1 MGDSCSAPSKEGAM
15 GRGGTARQSFTSVRM
30 GNGARLL
37 KPGAEY
43 GQHYEVGEVVGSD
56 ELVFSVVNIENEV
69 DYVARAL
76 EKRDMLLQDMQAL
89 QDHLALLASVDHLHI
104 CRFLEAFDN
113 GERVQL
119 VYEKA
124 KPVSIFDEE
133 EHLRIGK
140 PLGQEVAQM
149 YCRQIASALRVA
161 HKTGVVH
168 GRLCDSSLLYCLGDA
183 PEEEKAVKIC
193 DFGQTFLLRP
203 VRTGSKVD
211 WLSPELAWDELQ
223 APSSLTAYRSN
234 IKAYQSMDMWCL
246 GVLLFRMLTGRMPF
260 AAKDSKE
267 LLGAI
272 KSSPVEFG
280 PEWNKM
286 PDAREV
292 VHGLLLHSGRIRLTA
307 ERVLKHPW
315 ILLSK
320 ARMRRSKMM
329 RVLQNVMLNTAEST
343 FKKFTLRVIAED
355 LPKDKLEII
364 QKAFSILDKNGD
376 GTLEVEEIRAAL
388 RKYGEEDAAA
398 DEIFEA
404 IDRDASGTL
413 NFAEFTAVSLGSA
426 EYTDREVLWNA
437 FTRFDRD
444 HDGSFSKQEIAR
456 VLKEVENTSEAAALD
471 AEVDEIAKDIEMP
484 MDFHSFVQHMVTP
497 AGKPVSRF
505 KSSMDRFCQEVVKV
519 DVHGIQHLQAKPNDF
534 DHAKANQLFRPIYR
548 ASHYSRSK

>member
-1 MGDSCSAPSKEGAM
+1 M

>member
-1 MGDSCSAPSKEGAM
+1 
-15 GRGGTARQSFTSVRM
+15 
-30 GNGARLL
+30 
-37 KPGAEY
+37 
-43 GQHYEVGEVVGSD
+43 
-56 ELVFSVVNIENEV
+56 
-69 DYVARAL
+69 
-76 EKRDMLLQDMQAL
+76 
-89 QDHLALLASVDHLHI
+89 
-104 CRFLEAFDN
+104 
-113 GERVQL
+113 
-119 VYEKA
+119 
-124 KPVSIFDEE
+124 
-133 EHLRIGK
+133 
-140 PLGQEVAQM
+140 
-149 YCRQIASALRVA
+149 
-161 HKTGVVH
+161 
-168 GRLCDSSLLYCLGDA
+168 
-183 PEEEKAVKIC
+183 
-193 DFGQTFLLRP
+193 
-203 VRTGSKVD
+203 
-211 WLSPELAWDELQ
+211 
-223 APSSLTAYRSN
+223 
-234 IKAYQSMDMWCL
+234 
-246 GVLLFRMLTGRMPF
+246 MPF

-292 VHGLLLHSGRIRLTA
+292 VHSLLLHSGRIRLTA